1 MYVFVSVCVVCVVE
15 DNSAG
20 HATFSGEKLSV
31 LSLEKDIVSF
41 NPFGSEPLTWLLNG
55 KVTSHGKKLR
65 SSGVPK

>member
-41 NPFGSEPLTWLLNG
+41 NPFGSCSLNHSLG
-55 KVTSHGKKLR
+55 S
-65 SSGVPK
+65 